1 MSIYFAY
8 TIGAPEH
15 IYYGKYFG
23 PTVGETEL
31 LSILY
36 PVFQKC
42 YSVSNLGEVTISV
55 ISSDAS
61 STFSDRDPI
70 KYTLVYCVDPV
81 RVYWKGTAL

>member
-1 MSIYFAY
+1 MSVYFAF

-23 PTVGETEL
+23 TKVDEAEL

-36 PVFQKC
+36 PVFQTC
-42 YSVSNLGEVTISV
+42 YSVSNLGEVTLSV
-55 ISSDAS
+55 ISSDLS

-81 RVYWKGTAL
+81 RIYWNGNLV

>member
-1 MSIYFAY
+1 MSVYFAY

-31 LSILY
+31 LSIMY

-42 YSVSNLGEVTISV
+42 YSVSNPAEVTISV
-55 ISSDAS
+55 ISSDLS
-61 STFSDRDPI
+61 SAFSDRDPI
-70 KYTLVYCVDPV
+70 KYTLVYCSAPM
-81 RVYWKGTAL
+81 RVYWNGNVV